1 MSNLNIAALHGCR
14 GNHRH
19 RFVPEVTRRA
29 MLFWLLSACL
39 LLLPVENAWSA
50 DTAASAD
57 VVEPSSGSVNA
68 ETLNA
73 RLKEV
78 ESSKSLDEETRSS
91 ITEMINK
98 ALANLETARN
108 NKVTTEEYI
117 RLRESAPEMT
127 KKIRAVLE
135 EQASVPPEV
144 KLTVT
149 RESPFEDIEREL
161 LQEKANLAA
170 VKAKLADIET
180 QLETSKTRPSVI
192 PKTLASTKQA
202 RKDLEAERNAPAPE
216 GELAWVTEA
225 RRWAQDARL
234 AALRSEINLLD
245 QELLTLPFKV
255 EKLEAQRDQEAASIK
270 RINARIA
277 LLEEL
282 SSRQG
287 RVEAREAVAAADAA
301 VEEAAGKHTL
311 IQQLAE
317 ENARLTREAAALAS
331 TLKRT
336 SDSDGSVDRDAKRI
350 EDNFRQARE
359 QLDVAGLSNVLGEV
373 LGSQRQ
379 DLPDRRVLR
388 TRLSELEDENARMT
402 LELIQQASER
412 KRLAS
417 TEEYVAGLTQ
427 ELTPEVAA
435 LVTNDL
441 TELVLTRRDL
451 LDKSISLHKSYL
463 RSLRELTAS
472 YRRLL
477 DNTVSYDEFLAKNL
491 LWIRSAP
498 PPGLE
503 TLTNIPDQLAL
514 MFAPS
519 RWRQIPGA
527 ITAGVLASVWVKLLL
542 VLFAVLMWKISF
554 MRKQLLATGEPVGKV
569 AHDKFSYT
577 LQALGLTFLIALPW
591 PLLTFLLGLALESG
605 PAITVFS
612 AQLADALKTVAP
624 TYFYIQ
630 FFSALCL
637 PGGVAAKHF
646 RWPDSLSRALHV
658 YFFRL
663 KIALL
668 PAILVII
675 LAVDES
681 QTAQLDSVE
690 RIALVFALLVT
701 ALFFYRVSHLLL
713 HTPVTTQKRQRY
725 FWLGLTVAAPLVLA
739 VLAFIGY
746 FYTAGM
752 LGSGLIRT
760 FWIAFG
766 LVILHQTVVRWLLVT
781 QRRMALQAARD
792 RLQAAREE
800 KESAVDAEMDGSR
813 IQVEEPEVDLVALS
827 DETRKL
833 ISMMLVILGF
843 VGFLLVWSE
852 ILPAFSVL
860 DDVTLWHK
868 TSVVAG
874 EEALVPVSL
883 GDLAIALLIAFL
895 TYMAMK
901 RLPPLLEILLLQR
914 VDMTSGAR
922 YTAKTLYTYA
932 IVGVGLVAFF
942 SFIGMDWSRLQWLIA
957 ALGVGIGFGL
967 QEIVANFISGLI
979 ILFERPIRV
988 GDVVTV
994 GDTEGAVSRIQIRAT
1009 TIRTWDGQELL
1020 VPNKEFIT
1028 GRLLN
1033 WSLSDQTTRLKI
1045 PVGIA
1050 YGSDVQQAMKLMDD
1064 AARQN
1069 ETVLSDPAPY
1079 IMFLGFGDNALQ
1091 LELRC
1096 FVGVQ
1101 SHRLPAITNL
1111 HEVIN
1116 RYFNEAGI
1124 SISFPQRDVHLDA
1137 TRPLDVRIHRDDEQG
1152 SGA

>member
-1 MSNLNIAALHGCR
+1 M
-14 GNHRH
+14 
-19 RFVPEVTRRA
+19 
-29 MLFWLLSACL
+29 
-39 LLLPVENAWSA
+39 PVEVVWSA
-50 DTAASAD
+50 DKAESSE
-57 VVEPSSGSVNA
+57 VVQTTSSSVNP

-78 ESSKSLDEETRSS
+78 EASKSLDDETRAS

-117 RLRESAPEMT
+117 QLRESAPELT
-127 KKIRAVLE
+127 RKVRDVQEK
-135 EQASVPPEV
+135 QASVPPEV
-144 KLTVT
+144 KLTVS

-170 VKAKLADIET
+170 VKAKQADLES

-192 PKTLASTKQA
+192 PKTLAETKQA

-216 GELAWVTEA
+216 GELAWLTEA

-255 EKLEAQRDQEAASIK
+255 EWLEAQRDQQAASIT
-270 RINARIA
+270 RINTRID

-282 SSRQG
+282 SSHQG
-287 RVEAREAVAAADAA
+287 RVEARQAVAAADAA
-301 VEEAAGKHTL
+301 VEEAAGKHPL

-317 ENARLTREAAALAS
+317 ENATLTRETAALAS

-336 SDSDGSVDRDAKRI
+336 SESDQTVEQDAKRI
-350 EDNFRQARE
+350 EDSFRQARE

-379 DLPDRRVLR
+379 DLPDRRELR

-402 LELIQQASER
+402 LEMIQQTAER
-412 KRLAS
+412 KRLANS
-417 TEEYVAGLTQ
+417 EEHVAGLTQ
-427 ELTPEVAA
+427 GLAPEVAA
-435 LVTNDL
+435 LITNDL
-441 TELVLTRRDL
+441 TGLVLTRRDL

-463 RSLRELTAS
+463 RSLRELSAS

-477 DNTVSYDEFLAKNL
+477 ENTVAYDDFLAKNL

-498 PPGLE
+498 APGLDSILDLPE
-503 TLTNIPDQLAL
+503 QIAYMLS
-514 MFAPS
+514 PS
-519 RWRQIPGA
+519 RWRHVPGA
-527 ITAGVLASVWVKLLL
+527 ILAGLQASLWAKLLVLLL
-542 VLFAVLMWKISF
+542 VVLFWQMSSL
-554 MRKQLLATGEPVGKV
+554 RKQLLATGDPVGDV
-569 AHDKFSYT
+569 AIDRFSYT
-577 LQALGLTFLIALPW
+577 LKALGLTFLIALPW
-591 PLLTFLLGLALESG
+591 PLLTFTLGLALESD
-605 PAITVFS
+605 PDLTAFS
-612 AQLADALKTVAP
+612 SQLADGLETVAP
-624 TYFYIQ
+624 TFFYIQ

-646 RWPDSLSRALHV
+646 RWPDSLPQALYA

-668 PAILVII
+668 PAILVIVMAI
-675 LAVDES
+675 DAVQD
-681 QTAQLDSVE
+681 TRLDSVE
-690 RIALVFALLVT
+690 RMAMVFALLVT

-713 HTPVTTQKRQRY
+713 HSSVATQTRQRY
-725 FWLGLTVAAPLVLA
+725 FWLVLTVAAPLVLA

-766 LVILHQTVVRWLLVT
+766 LVILHQMVVRWLLVT

-800 KESAVDAEMDGSR
+800 KDNADSGTEGAE
-813 IQVEEPEVDLVALS
+813 IKIEEPEVDIVALS
-827 DETRKL
+827 EETRKL
-833 ISMMLVILGF
+833 ISMILVILGF
-843 VGFLLVWSE
+843 IGFLLVWSD

-883 GDLAIALLIAFL
+883 GDLSIALLIAFL
-895 TYMAMK
+895 TFMAMK

-914 VDMTSGAR
+914 VNMSAGSR
-922 YTAKTLYTYA
+922 YTAKALYTYA
-932 IVGVGLVAFF
+932 IVGIGLVAFF
-942 SFIGMDWSRLQWLIA
+942 NVIGMDWSRLQWLIA

-994 GDTEGAVSRIQIRAT
+994 GTTEGAVTRIQIRAT

-1033 WSLSDQTTRLKI
+1033 WSLSDQITRIKI

-1050 YGSDVQQAMKLMDD
+1050 YGSDVQQAMKLLDE

-1079 IMFLGFGDNALQ
+1079 VMFLGFGDNALQ

-1111 HEVIN
+1111 HEVVN
-1116 RYFNEAGI
+1116 RYFSEAGI

-1137 TRPLDVRIHRDDEQG
+1137 SKPLNVRIHKDDEQG
-1152 SGA
+1152 SEA

>member
-1 MSNLNIAALHGCR
+1 MKNVNIPTCGQKRRNGAAAPVASWLL
-14 GNHRH
+14 
-19 RFVPEVTRRA
+19 F
-29 MLFWLLSACL
+29 FWLLF
-39 LLLPVENAWSA
+39 LPFEIAWSA
-50 DTAASAD
+50 DA
-57 VVEPSSGSVNA
+57 VESSGVVQSSSSSVTA
-68 ETLNA
+68 ETMHA

-78 ESSKSLDEETRSS
+78 ESSTTLDDETRAS

-98 ALANLETARN
+98 ALANIETASN
-108 NKVTTEEYI
+108 NKKTTEDFI

-127 KKIRAVLE
+127 KAIRNVLE
-135 EQASVPPEV
+135 KQASVPPEV
-144 KLTVT
+144 KLAVNSD
-149 RESPFEDIEREL
+149 SPFEEIEREL

-170 VKAKLADIET
+170 VKAKRGDIEGE
-180 QLETSKTRPSVI
+180 LEASKTRPSEI
-192 PKTLASTKQA
+192 PRILVKTKQA
-202 RKDLEAERNAPAPE
+202 RQDLQSERSAAAPE
-216 GELAWVTEA
+216 GELAWLTEA

-234 AALRSEINLLD
+234 AALRSEINMLD

-255 EKLEAQRDQEAASIK
+255 DLLEAQRDQQAATIA
-270 RINARIA
+270 RINTRVQ

-282 SSRQG
+282 SSHQG
-287 RVEAREAVAAADAA
+287 RAEAREAVAAADAA
-301 VEEAAGKHTL
+301 VDAAAGKHPL
-311 IQQLAE
+311 IQQLAAD
-317 ENARLTREAAALAS
+317 NAELTREITVLAS
-331 TLKRT
+331 SLKRAST
-336 SDSDGSVDRDAKRI
+336 SDESVDRDAKRI
-350 EDNFRQARE
+350 EDTYRQARE
-359 QLDVAGLSNVLGEV
+359 QLKVAGLSNVLGEV
-373 LGSQRQ
+373 LGHQRQ
-379 DLPDRRVLR
+379 ELPDRRKLHIKVR
-388 TRLSELEDENARMT
+388 ELEDEYASMT
-402 LELIQQASER
+402 LEMIQQGTEL
-412 KRLAS
+412 KRLAN
-417 TEEYVAGLTQ
+417 TEEYIVALTSELDRETAVLVQ
-427 ELTPEVAA
+427 DDLVELTS
-435 LVTNDL
+435 
-441 TELVLTRRDL
+441 TRRDL
-451 LDKSISLHKSYL
+451 LDKSIGLHKSYL
-463 RSLRELTAS
+463 RSLNELAAS
-472 YRRLL
+472 YRHLL
-477 DNTVSYDEFLAKNL
+477 DTSVAYDAFLAKNL
-491 LWIRSAP
+491 LWIRSAA
-498 PPGLE
+498 PPGRE
-503 TLTNIPDQLAL
+503 TLMNIPGQFAQ
-514 MFAPS
+514 MFSPS
-519 RWRQIPGA
+519 RWSQVPGA
-527 ITAGVLASVWVKLLL
+527 LLAGVLASVWVKLLL
-542 VLFAVLMWKISF
+542 VLFAVLLWKMSA
-554 MRKQLLATGEPVGKV
+554 MRKQLLATGESVGKV
-569 AHDKFSYT
+569 ALDKFSNT
-577 LQALGLTFLIALPW
+577 LKALGLTFLMALPW
-591 PLLTFLLGLALESG
+591 PLLTLILGLALESDPG
-605 PAITVFS
+605 ITEFS
-612 AQLADALKTVAP
+612 AQLADGLKTLTP

-637 PGGVAAKHF
+637 PGGVAVKHF
-646 RWPDSLSRALHV
+646 RWPDSIPRALYV

-675 LAVDES
+675 LAIDES
-681 QTAQLDSVE
+681 QTIRLDSVE
-690 RIALVFALLVT
+690 RLALVFALLVS

-713 HTPVTTQKRQRY
+713 RSSIAARKRQRY
-725 FWLGLTVAAPLVLA
+725 FWLILTVAAPLVLA
-739 VLAFIGY
+739 VLAFLGY

-752 LGSGLIRT
+752 LGSSLIRT

-781 QRRMALQAARD
+781 QRRMAFQVARD
-792 RLQAAREE
+792 RLKAEREE
-800 KESAVDAEMDGSR
+800 KEGADTEMEGAR
-813 IQVEEPEVDLVALS
+813 IQVEEPEIDLVALS
-827 DETRKL
+827 EETRKL
-833 ISMMLVILGF
+833 ISMVLVIVGF
-843 VGFLLVWSE
+843 VGFLLVWSD
-852 ILPAFSVL
+852 ILPAFQVL

-874 EEALVPVSL
+874 EEAIVPVSL
-883 GDLAIALLIAFL
+883 GDIMIALLIAFL

-922 YTAKTLYTYA
+922 YTAKTLYTYV

-942 SFIGMDWSRLQWLIA
+942 KVIGMDWSKLQWLIA

-1069 ETVLSDPAPY
+1069 ETILSDPAPY
-1079 IMFLGFGDNALQ
+1079 VMFLGFGDNALQ

-1137 TRPLDVRIHRDDEQG
+1137 SRPLDVRIHRDDELG

>member
-1 MSNLNIAALHGCR
+1 MSNLNIPAFHCCR

-19 RFVPEVTRRA
+19 RFVPEVSRQA

-50 DTAASAD
+50 DTPASAD
-57 VVEPSSGSVNA
+57 VAEPSSGGVTA

-78 ESSKSLDEETRSS
+78 ESSTSLDDETRAS
-91 ITEMINK
+91 ISEMINK
-98 ALANLETARN
+98 ALANIETARN
-108 NKVTTEEYI
+108 NKLTTEEYI
-117 RLRESAPEMT
+117 RLRETTPEMT

-149 RESPFEDIEREL
+149 RDSPFEDIEREL
-161 LQEKANLAA
+161 LQEKANLVA
-170 VKAKLADIET
+170 VKARRADLES

-202 RKDLEAERNAPAPE
+202 RKALEAERNAPARE
-216 GELAWVTEA
+216 GELAWITEA
-225 RRWAQDARL
+225 RGWAQDARL
-234 AALRSEINLLD
+234 AALRSDINLLD

-255 EKLEAQRDQEAASIK
+255 EWLEAQRDQQAASIK

-301 VEEAAGKHTL
+301 VEEAAGKHPL

-317 ENARLTREAAALAS
+317 ENASLTREAAALAS

-379 DLPDRRVLR
+379 DLPDGRVLR
-388 TRLSELEDENARMT
+388 ARLSELEDENARMT
-402 LELIQQASER
+402 LEMIQQASER

-463 RSLRELTAS
+463 RSLRELSAS

-503 TLTNIPDQLAL
+503 TLTNIPDQLAQI
-514 MFAPS
+514 FAPS

-527 ITAGVLASVWVKLLL
+527 IVAGVLASVWVKLLL
-542 VLFAVLMWKISF
+542 LLFAVLMWKISF

-569 AHDKFSYT
+569 ALDKFSYT

-605 PAITVFS
+605 PATTVLS
-612 AQLADALKTVAP
+612 AQLADALETVAP

-637 PGGVAAKHF
+637 PGGVAARHF

-675 LAVDES
+675 LAIDES
-681 QTAQLDSVE
+681 QTAQLHSVE

-792 RLQAAREE
+792 RLQAARDE
-800 KESAVDAEMDGSR
+800 KESVDLGLEGAEIKID
-813 IQVEEPEVDLVALS
+813 EPEVDIVALS
-827 DETRKL
+827 EETRKL

-843 VGFLLVWSE
+843 IGFLLVWSE

-932 IVGVGLVAFF
+932 IVGIGLVAFF

-1069 ETVLSDPAPY
+1069 ETILSDPAPY
-1079 IMFLGFGDNALQ
+1079 VMFLGFGDNALQ

-1137 TRPLDVRIHRDDEQG
+1137 SSPLDVRIHRDDEQG

>member
-1 MSNLNIAALHGCR
+1 MNNLHTPTIQVCQHTQRKLPVSQHA
-14 GNHRH
+14 HRSLL
-19 RFVPEVTRRA
+19 A
-29 MLFWLLSACL
+29 WLLLACL
-39 LLLPVENAWSA
+39 LLTVEPVWSA
-50 DTAASAD
+50 DTAESAE
-57 VVEPSSGSVNA
+57 VVQPTSGSVNP

-78 ESSKSLDEETRSS
+78 ESATSLDEETRAS
-91 ITEMINK
+91 ITGMINK

-127 KKIRAVLE
+127 RKIRAALE
-135 EQASVPPEV
+135 KQASVPPEV

-149 RESPFEDIEREL
+149 RESPFEDVEREL

-170 VKAKLADIET
+170 VKAKRADLES

-192 PKTLASTKQA
+192 PKTLAKTKQA

-255 EKLEAQRDQEAASIK
+255 EWLEAQRDQQTESIN
-270 RINARIA
+270 RINTRIA

-282 SSRQG
+282 SSHQG

-301 VEEAAGKHTL
+301 VEEAAGKHPL

-317 ENARLTREAAALAS
+317 ENATLTREAAALAS
-331 TLKRT
+331 TLKRA
-336 SDSDGSVDRDAKRI
+336 SDSDSTVDRDAKRI

-379 DLPDRRVLR
+379 DLPDRRELR
-388 TRLSELEDENARMT
+388 SRLSELEDENARMT
-402 LELIQQASER
+402 LEMIQQASER
-412 KRLAS
+412 KRLGS
-417 TEEYVAGLTQ
+417 TEDHVDGLTQ
-427 ELTPEVAA
+427 DLTPEVAA
-435 LVTNDL
+435 LVTDDL
-441 TELVLTRRDL
+441 TGLVLTRRDL

-463 RSLRELTAS
+463 RSLRELSAS
-472 YRRLL
+472 YKRLL
-477 DNTVSYDEFLAKNL
+477 DNTIAYDAFLAKNL

-498 PPGLE
+498 APGLDSIRDLPE
-503 TLTNIPDQLAL
+503 QIAY
-514 MFAPS
+514 MFSPS
-519 RWRQIPGA
+519 RWQHVPGA
-527 ITAGVLASVWVKLLL
+527 ILAGFQASLWAKLLL
-542 VLFAVLMWKISF
+542 VLLVVLLWKMAF
-554 MRKQLLATGEPVGKV
+554 LRKQLLLTGDPVGNV
-569 AHDKFSYT
+569 AIDRFSYT
-577 LQALGLTFLIALPW
+577 LKALGLTFLIALPW
-591 PLLTFLLGLALESG
+591 PLLTFTLGLALESD
-605 PAITVFS
+605 PDLTAFS
-612 AQLADALKTVAP
+612 SQLADGLETVAP
-624 TYFYIQ
+624 TFFYIQ

-637 PGGVAAKHF
+637 PGGVATKHF
-646 RWPDSLSRALHV
+646 RWPDSLPRALYV

-668 PAILVII
+668 PAILVIVMAI
-675 LAVDES
+675 DEVEGVR
-681 QTAQLDSVE
+681 LDSVE
-690 RIALVFALLVT
+690 RMAMVFALLVT

-713 HTPVTTQKRQRY
+713 RSSVTTLTRQRY
-725 FWLGLTVAAPLVLA
+725 FWLVLTVAAPLGLA

-792 RLQAAREE
+792 RLQAASEE
-800 KESAVDAEMDGSR
+800 KESVDLGIEGAEIKID
-813 IQVEEPEVDLVALS
+813 EPEIDIVALS
-827 DETRKL
+827 EETRKL

-843 VGFLLVWSE
+843 IGFLLVWSE

-883 GDLAIALLIAFL
+883 GDLSIALLIAFL
-895 TYMAMK
+895 TIMAMK

-914 VDMTSGAR
+914 VDMSAGSR
-922 YTAKTLYTYA
+922 YTAKALYTYT
-932 IVGVGLVAFF
+932 IVGIGLVAFF
-942 SFIGMDWSRLQWLIA
+942 NVIGMDWSRLQWLIA

-994 GDTEGAVSRIQIRAT
+994 GTTEGAVTRIQIRAT

-1033 WSLSDQTTRLKI
+1033 WSLSDQTTRIKV

-1050 YGSDVQQAMKLMDD
+1050 YGSDVQLAMKLLDD

-1079 IMFLGFGDNALQ
+1079 VMFLGFGDNALQ

-1111 HEVIN
+1111 HEVVN
-1116 RYFNEAGI
+1116 RSFSEAGI
-1124 SISFPQRDVHLDA
+1124 TISFQQRDVHLDMS
-1137 TRPLDVRIHRDDEQG
+1137 RPLDVRIHRDDTQG
-1152 SGA
+1152 PGA